1 MQFLFGSLG
10 GIVILIFLIIGL
22 GAIILFT
29 AYGRSVTISVLILFA
44 MLGVYFSSRTLSV
57 RNSWVRRAEALQRAN
72 EQNAAVLVTSRKEL
86 QNLRDEFDRVRYGWG
101 RVWSNVE
108 AQGINTPQGIPL
120 LRANIG
126 LNQGLGRPPRPEAPV
141 VYAFGP
147 NLTGEWVYV
156 GRFQATQQIQE
167 NQVRL
172 QSTHLLRRELVRL
185 DNGQF
190 QILQE
195 TYLWAPGRFRFRELV
210 PDAYTTRFSDL
221 RSQLTAAD
229 ERLIAKQHYLAIQ
242 KQFVGTA
249 QRDLDHR
256 LRELGFDRQNARLTG
271 GLLEEIKQ
279 TEQQRNAILDD
290 IDRLRRERNNVLGE
304 FERLDTENKKRVI
317 DLAKL
322 IEQHAPQNSA
332 TTVQLEKR

>member
-10 GIVILIFLIIGL
+10 GIVILMFLIIGL

-29 AYGRSVTISVLILFA
+29 SYGRGVTISALILFA

-57 RNSWVRRAEALQRAN
+57 RNSWVRHVEALQQVN
-72 EQNAAVLVTSRKEL
+72 ELNAADLVTSRKEL
-86 QNLRDEFDRVRYGWG
+86 QALRDEFDRVRYGWG

-108 AQGINTPQGIPL
+108 AQRVDTLQGIPL
-120 LRANIG
+120 LQADFG
-126 LNQGLGRPPRPEAPV
+126 LNQGLGRPPRSEAPV
-141 VYAFGP
+141 VYAFRP
-147 NLTGEWVYV
+147 NPAGGWVYV

-167 NQVRL
+167 DQVRL
-172 QSTHLLRRELVRL
+172 QSTRLLRRELVRL

-190 QILQE
+190 RVLPE
-195 TYLWAPGRFRFRELV
+195 TYLWARGIFRFRELV

-229 ERLIAKQHYLAIQ
+229 ERLIAKQQYLTLQ
-242 KQFVGTA
+242 EQFVVTA

-271 GLLEEIKQ
+271 GLLEEIEQK
-279 TEQQRNAILDD
+279 EQQRNAILDD
-290 IDRLRRERNNVLGE
+290 IDRLRRERNHALGD
-304 FERLDTENKKRVI
+304 FERLNMENKNRAV
-317 DLAKL
+317 DLAKR
-322 IEQHAPQNSA
+322 IERHAAQNPA
-332 TTVQLEKR
+332 TTVQLEKH